1 MNLNLSRK
9 SKTPLYLQVY
19 RSLKQKILKNDLKE
33 NTRLPAVRTLADEN
47 SLNPSTVVKAYEKL
61 KEEKLIYKKVGS
73 GSYVS
78 SAKEIKINEDY
89 DDYVNDKIDSTQMN
103 VKNNINFASATPSHD
118 LFPVEDFKNAINQVL
133 DRDGGKA
140 FDYQNTQGYIPL
152 RKHISDFLKS
162 KNIVS
167 SFNDIQIVSGAQQAI
182 DIISKIFINEGDN
195 IAIENPSY
203 SGALASF
210 KERKAKIH
218 NFNITQNG
226 IDLDGLEKFLQKN
239 KINFLYCMPNF
250 QNPTGVIMSLEDK
263 KRLIDMSVKYDFF
276 IVEDDCISELNYF
289 NEDVTSLK
297 SLDNN
302 NKVIYIKSY
311 SKIFMPGLRLGFMI
325 FPKSLSAKI
334 ISTKY
339 SSDISTSGLN
349 QRAFDLYLK
358 NGDYEKHIYKINLLF
373 KKRFIQTKKI
383 IERYSDYFEMIFMP
397 KGGVYFWLR
406 LKNNN
411 FDNFIY
417 KCRTNGVSLLPE
429 KYFNIENKNVNKF
442 FRLSFSDTS
451 LEQINKGFEIMKN
464 IIDDDFSEENIQPI
478 V

>member
-78 SAKEIKINEDY
+78 SAKNIKIHEDY

-118 LFPVEDFKNAINQVL
+118 LFPIEDFKNAINHVL

-140 FDYQNTQGYIPL
+140 FDYQNTQGYISL
-152 RKHISDFLKS
+152 RKHISDFLIT
-162 KNIVS
+162 KNMNS
-167 SFNDIQIVSGAQQAI
+167 SYKDIQIVSGAQQAI

-195 IAIENPSY
+195 IAIETPSY

-218 NFNITQNG
+218 SFNITKNG
-226 IDLDGLEKFLQKN
+226 IDLDELENFLQKD

-250 QNPTGVIMSLEDK
+250 QNPTGMIMDLESK
-263 KRLIDMSVKYDFF
+263 KRLIDMSVNYDFF

-289 NEDVTSLK
+289 NEDVVSLK
-297 SLDNN
+297 SLDKN

-311 SKIFMPGLRLGFMI
+311 SKIFMPGLRLG
-325 FPKSLSAKI
+325 S
-334 ISTKY
+334 
-339 SSDISTSGLN
+339 
-349 QRAFDLYLK
+349 
-358 NGDYEKHIYKINLLF
+358 
-373 KKRFIQTKKI
+373 
-383 IERYSDYFEMIFMP
+383 
-397 KGGVYFWLR
+397 
-406 LKNNN
+406 
-411 FDNFIY
+411 
-417 KCRTNGVSLLPE
+417 VSYTHL
-429 KYFNIENKNVNKF
+429 
-442 FRLSFSDTS
+442 
-451 LEQINKGFEIMKN
+451 
-464 IIDDDFSEENIQPI
+464 
-478 V
+478 

>member
-78 SAKEIKINEDY
+78 SAKNIKIHEDY

-118 LFPVEDFKNAINQVL
+118 LFPIEDFKNAINQVL

-140 FDYQNTQGYIPL
+140 FDYQNTQGYISL
-152 RKHISDFLKS
+152 RKHISDFLIT
-162 KNIVS
+162 KNMNS
-167 SFNDIQIVSGAQQAI
+167 SYKDIQIVSGAQQAI

-195 IAIENPSY
+195 IAIETPSY

-218 NFNITQNG
+218 SFNITKNG
-226 IDLDGLEKFLQKN
+226 IDLDELENFLQKD

-250 QNPTGVIMSLEDK
+250 QNPTGMIMDLESK
-263 KRLIDMSVKYDFF
+263 KRLIDMSVNYDFF

-289 NEDVTSLK
+289 NEDVVSLK
-297 SLDNN
+297 SLDKN

-311 SKIFMPGLRLGFMI
+311 SKIFMPGLRLGYMV
-325 FPKSLSAKI
+325 FPKSLSTKI

-358 NGDYEKHIYKINLLF
+358 NGDYDKHINKINDLF
-373 KKRFIQTKKI
+373 KKRFLHTKKL
-383 IERYSDYFEMIFMP
+383 IEKYSKYFEMVFIP
-397 KGGVYFWLR
+397 KGGVYFWLK
-406 LKNNN
+406 LKNHN

-417 KCRTNGVSLLPE
+417 KCRINGVSLLPE
-429 KYFNIENKNVNKF
+429 KYFNTENKNLNNT
-442 FRLSFSDTS
+442 FRISFSDTS
-451 LEQINKGFEIMKN
+451 LEQITNGFEIMKN
-464 IIDDDFSEENIQPI
+464 ILDDDFTEENIQPI

>member
-1 MNLNLSRK
+1 
-9 SKTPLYLQVY
+9 
-19 RSLKQKILKNDLKE
+19 
-33 NTRLPAVRTLADEN
+33 
-47 SLNPSTVVKAYEKL
+47 
-61 KEEKLIYKKVGS
+61 
-73 GSYVS
+73 
-78 SAKEIKINEDY
+78 
-89 DDYVNDKIDSTQMN
+89 
-103 VKNNINFASATPSHD
+103 
-118 LFPVEDFKNAINQVL
+118 
-133 DRDGGKA
+133 
-140 FDYQNTQGYIPL
+140 
-152 RKHISDFLKS
+152 
-162 KNIVS
+162 
-167 SFNDIQIVSGAQQAI
+167 
-182 DIISKIFINEGDN
+182 
-195 IAIENPSY
+195 
-203 SGALASF
+203 
-210 KERKAKIH
+210 
-218 NFNITQNG
+218 
-226 IDLDGLEKFLQKN
+226 
-239 KINFLYCMPNF
+239 MPNF

-358 NGDYEKHIYKINLLF
+358 NGDYEKHINKINLLF

-383 IERYSDYFEMIFMP
+383 IEKYSEYFEMVFIP

-406 LKNNN
+406 LKNHN

-429 KYFNIENKNVNKF
+429 KYFNIENKNLNNF